1 MPKQMINPPEV
12 MAMPGRLNHAIKS
25 GNTIYVSGQAA
36 TDKDGNL
43 VGKGDFA
50 AQAEQVYKNVQ
61 AVLAA
66 AGATMHDVVRMNS
79 YLTRPQDLATNFEI
93 RLRYYTQEPPAAT
106 LVLFQAWQMRTS

>member
-1 MPKQMINPPEV
+1 MQSRRNRQHNICV
-12 MAMPGRLNHAIKS
+12 RPGGRP
-25 GNTIYVSGQAA
+25 